1 MYDPWIFEL
10 DLCILSYQLHS
21 QTLIWPM
28 DPYYE
33 QYKEERRKKFLEA
46 VYARMP
52 EFQQNNGWRS
62 NYELEAAVRVYR
74 YLEPWRPGFTR
85 PDRHKDKWVLYHAPR
100 EITDPITQVHM
111 VKYRD
116 NLGPFHQ
123 NQNRQ
128 NPTFETVN
136 IHANRPAYVPAPPG
150 GADLLYCFE
159 GATGH
164 VDAGTIPAWSMMGFA
179 LARDV
184 TPAELGLAGPI
195 AAPVPYDVHIA
206 FRGSRSGKLRLA
218 KSKGGKGAPD
228 WVTDLGVTNAERMA
242 EISDVGKVR
251 RGFGLSLYTCLPAL
265 QRCLEAI
272 HAAKGRPPRTIHV
285 TGHSLGAA
293 LAGLWSSA
301 MMCGANYGPRGMG
314 QQMPAALK
322 QWPWHSLQLTMFSS
336 PLLGDWVMHGFVDSV
351 IACRRAVI
359 YGDVICAYNSPM
371 VGVEYQ
377 IPPKINT
384 LTPGQ
389 RHDPYYIRRNLIR
402 ALQRNRLPITNIPAS
417 GVENPQTAPW
427 QIVTKF
433 ADVVQILQNIQ
444 PGPAL
449 TQYLRDF
456 RTHFINYLKCL
467 EDAETAINAQTPTV
481 RVKTAFTTIR
491 APIDRN
497 PPDINTFVTL
507 NNGWDRI
514 KNDLSVYTD
523 KRVYKDNFILD
534 NFVDF
539 LGLCLCLLA
548 VSEGIS
554 LANLKNGA
562 SKIAASIDAIL

>member
-10 DLCILSYQLHS
+10 DLCILAYQLHS

-62 NYELEAAVRVYR
+62 NYDLEAPVRDYR

-123 NQNRQ
+123 NQNLQ

-136 IHANRPAYVPAPPG
+136 IYPSGRPAYVPAVPG
-150 GADLLYCFE
+150 AADLLYCFE

-164 VDAGTIPAWSMMGFA
+164 VNDSTIPAWSMMGFA

-184 TPAELGLAGPI
+184 TPAELGLPGPI
-195 AAPVPYDVHIA
+195 PAPVPYDVHIA

-228 WVTDLGVTNAERMA
+228 WVTDLGVTNTQRIS
-242 EISDVGKVR
+242 EISDFGQIR
-251 RGFGLSLYTCLPAL
+251 RGFGLSLLTCFPAL

-293 LAGLWSSA
+293 LAGLWTSA
-301 MMCGANYGPRGMG
+301 IMCGTKYGPRGMG

-322 QWPWHSLQLTMFSS
+322 QWPWHSLLLTMFAS
-336 PLLGDWVMHGFVDSV
+336 PLLGDRVMHGFVDSV

-359 YGDVICAYNSPM
+359 WGDLILNPLQC
-371 VGVEYQ
+371 
-377 IPPKINT
+377 
-384 LTPGQ
+384 
-389 RHDPYYIRRNLIR
+389 HDPYYIRKHLIR
-402 ALQRNRLPITNIPAS
+402 ALQARGLPIGNIPAS
-417 GVENPQTAPW
+417 GVENPQVAPW
-427 QIVTKF
+427 QIVRKF

-444 PGPAL
+444 PGLAL
-449 TQYLRDF
+449 TRYLRDF
-456 RTHFINYLKCL
+456 RTHFQNYLRCL
-467 EDAETAINAQTPTV
+467 EDAETGINAQPPTA
-481 RVKTAFTTIR
+481 RVKNAFTNIR
-491 APIDRN
+491 SYVERN
-497 PPDINTFVTL
+497 PLNINNFVTL
-507 NNGWDRI
+507 DNGWDAFR
-514 KNDLSVYTD
+514 NTLSVYTD
-523 KRVYKDNFILD
+523 DKVYKDNFILD

-548 VSEGIS
+548 VSEGID
-554 LANLKNGA
+554 LANLKSGA